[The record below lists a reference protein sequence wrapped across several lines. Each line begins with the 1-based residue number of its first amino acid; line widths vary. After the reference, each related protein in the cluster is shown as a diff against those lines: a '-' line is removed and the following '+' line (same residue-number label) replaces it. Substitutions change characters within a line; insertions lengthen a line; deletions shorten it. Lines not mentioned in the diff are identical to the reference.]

1 MMRNVSLVPIG
12 ISVRTLQGHTP
23 RIRMAQ
29 ILYLH
34 IHYSPLYYHI
44 IVKQIF
50 TILLVIWFPFD
61 LRTLQ
66 KSQINTP

>member
-1 MMRNVSLVPIG
+1 MMRNVTLVPIG
-12 ISVRTLQGHTP
+12 ISVRTLQGHTR

-34 IHYSPLYYHI
+34 THYSPLYDHI